1 MPRLPIWCALPTS
14 MPLICILDCAT
25 PVLRLIFR
33 FARANARTKSTKSK
47 LRNAQSSPRP
57 TIIVLSPLPPP
68 GGTGSAA
75 GVVTNALVDDTTS
88 AANGEGVGT
97 GEGKGDAVST
107 SVVCKDGGG
116 LIFVVLIGSGE
127 GTSLEGNGLEVPR

>member
-1 MPRLPIWCALPTS
+1 M
-14 MPLICILDCAT
+14 
-25 PVLRLIFR
+25 F
-33 FARANARTKSTKSK
+33 
-47 LRNAQSSPRP
+47 
-57 TIIVLSPLPPP
+57 SPLPPP

-75 GVVTNALVDDTTS
+75 GVVTNASVNDTTS

-97 GEGKGDAVST
+97 GEGEGEGKGDAVST